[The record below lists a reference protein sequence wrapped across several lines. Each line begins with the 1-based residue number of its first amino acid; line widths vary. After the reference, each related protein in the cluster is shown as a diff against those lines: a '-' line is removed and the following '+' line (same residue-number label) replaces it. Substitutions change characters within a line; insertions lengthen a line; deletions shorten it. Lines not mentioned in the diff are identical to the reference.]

1 MTYTPQ
7 NRRTPGHPAGESKK
21 LSLRVNFDRRLK
33 LEFHG
38 SKITTDAGLLAYREL
53 DDALELT
60 DAAGDVFADSRTG
73 KNGWHGMRGQ
83 FRQSLFGR
91 VGSYEDVNDAERLAR
106 DPTMRWIVGG
116 KAVERQ
122 AASTSQMARFE
133 TELLASDV
141 NIEALTDMSGS
152 WIDKVHDR
160 RPPKMIIL
168 DLDSSVSPTHG
179 EQEGTAYN
187 GHFGCTCYHPLFL
200 FNQFGDLER
209 CSLRPG
215 NVHSADGWRDVL
227 EPVVERYRK
236 RTLRRYFRGDA
247 AFALPDL
254 YEFLEAENYKYVIR
268 LKANKVLQDCI
279 AHLLTRPVGRPPNHV
294 RRYYAN
300 FSYQAKSW
308 GRKRHV
314 VAKVEWH
321 PGELYPRVGF
331 IVTNLSRPAKR
342 VVAFYNHRGTAE
354 QYIKEGKYAIKWTRL
369 SCSKFRNNE
378 VRLQLHALAYNLA
391 NFMRTL
397 ALPEEVAHWSLTT
410 LREKLVKIG
419 AKVVRHGRYVT
430 FQLAEVAMPG
440 SLFEKIL
447 GLIDDLRRRPVPV

>member
-1 MTYTPQ
+1 
-7 NRRTPGHPAGESKK
+7 
-21 LSLRVNFDRRLK
+21 
-33 LEFHG
+33 
-38 SKITTDAGLLAYREL
+38 
-53 DDALELT
+53 
-60 DAAGDVFADSRTG
+60 
-73 KNGWHGMRGQ
+73 
-83 FRQSLFGR
+83 
-91 VGSYEDVNDAERLAR
+91 
-106 DPTMRWIVGG
+106 
-116 KAVERQ
+116 
-122 AASTSQMARFE
+122 MARFE
-133 TELLASDV
+133 TALLASDENV
-141 NIEALTDMSGS
+141 EALIGMSGV
-152 WIDKVHDR
+152 WIDRVHGH

-215 NVHSADGWRDVL
+215 NVHSAEGWREVL
-227 EPVVERYRK
+227 EPVVERYRE

-268 LKANKVLQDCI
+268 LKANKVLQDRI
-279 AHLLTRPVGRPPNHV
+279 GHLLTRPVGRPPNHV

-308 GRKRHV
+308 ARKRRV

-354 QYIKEGKYAIKWTRL
+354 QYIKEGKHAIKWTRL
-369 SCSKFRNNE
+369 SCRKFRNNE

-430 FQLAEVAMPG
+430 FQLAEVGVPR

-447 GLIDDLRRRPVPV
+447 GLIDDLRRRPVPA